1 MQMGVCSSIKHDLLA
16 KRYNQIEGIDYFDI
30 FSPIGKSI
38 TGQVC
43 KLKKSLYGLKEA
55 SRQWNVELIGKLQRY
70 GFIQSPHEHS
80 LFMKSTS
87 SCFLALVVYMDDILL
102 TEDSETELVA
112 IKYQLNQH
120 FTINDLGYAKYF
132 LGLELAE
139 SDHSILVTQYKFLHD
154 IFHDAQ
160 MLDSKVLLSSLEIP
174 RSRPQFHDPPW
185 KLNTA
190 AWGLLFVSS
199 FSCLTSSVISIFPFK
214 ILFHS
219 GVITKKPSTSLP
231 TPHEHT
237 KHLDIESHLVRD
249 QIRCGFIMLSHLL
262 GHNQFADLFMKSPLA
277 GDFARLF
284 VKLSLVFHAPS

>member
-1 MQMGVCSSIKHDLLA
+1 MQMGVCSSIKHNLLA
-16 KRYNQIEGIDYFDI
+16 KRYNKIEGIDYFDI

-87 SCFLALVVYMDDILL
+87 NCFLALVVYMDDILL

-160 MLDSKVLLSSLEIP
+160 MLDSKVVSTPLPLGLKLTAYYGALLPNPVHTMPHMSSLSCRNTRVTILK
-174 RSRPQFHDPPW
+174 RFFSR
-185 KLNTA
+185 
-190 AWGLLFVSS
+190 LLKFQEADHN
-199 FSCLTSSVISIFPFK
+199 FM
-214 ILFHS
+214 ILRGS
-219 GVITKKPSTSLP
+219 
-231 TPHEHT
+231 
-237 KHLDIESHLVRD
+237 
-249 QIRCGFIMLSHLL
+249 
-262 GHNQFADLFMKSPLA
+262 
-277 GDFARLF
+277 
-284 VKLSLVFHAPS
+284 